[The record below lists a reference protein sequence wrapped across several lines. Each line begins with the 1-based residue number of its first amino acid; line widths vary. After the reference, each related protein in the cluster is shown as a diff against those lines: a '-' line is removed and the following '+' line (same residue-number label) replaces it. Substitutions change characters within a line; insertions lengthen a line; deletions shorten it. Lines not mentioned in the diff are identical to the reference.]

1 VQRREAAKDI
11 ATRIQNEHQYIRV
24 SVASPVKI
32 FSAEIVAISSP
43 QKHKSLPVELIEER
57 WKVGDDQ

>member
-1 VQRREAAKDI
+1 VQRCEAAKDI

-24 SVASPVKI
+24 SVASLVKI

-43 QKHKSLPVELIEER
+43 QKHKSLPMELVEKR
-57 WKVGDDQ
+57 WKDEDDQ